1 MITLDAI
8 TFERGEFGDAP
19 TFLKSKRDGSLAV
32 VTRLGDGRV
41 GLLWL
46 TGSEAGSP
54 STLEEGLGFYIRA
67 NLLEVDI
74 DSSVPHGETAPAG
87 SLVRSDNVLALRYE
101 ASDGAASVL
110 PISGAGQINE
120 DNFAAFSNWRAYATD
135 RAGEK
140 PIHTFNST
148 MEGAI

>member
-46 TGSEAGSP
+46 TGSEAGTP
-54 STLEEGLGFYIRA
+54 SNLEEGIGFYIRA
-67 NLLEVDI
+67 NHLEVDI
-74 DSSVPHGETAPAG
+74 DSSIPHGVTPPAG
-87 SLVRSDNVLALRYE
+87 SLLKSGDVLAVRHE
-101 ASDGAASVL
+101 ASNGDARVL
-110 PISGAGQINE
+110 PISGSGQINE

-135 RAGEK
+135 REGEK